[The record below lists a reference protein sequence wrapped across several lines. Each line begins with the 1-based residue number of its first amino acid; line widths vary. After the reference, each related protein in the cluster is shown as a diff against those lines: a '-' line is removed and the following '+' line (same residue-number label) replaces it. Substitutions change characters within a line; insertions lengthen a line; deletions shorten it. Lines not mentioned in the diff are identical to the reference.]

1 MGLAFCF
8 MGLENQVY
16 LKNDM
21 NCAKIMHANSDAR
34 IIIKTANITVYLWL
48 LNARNVS
55 YLMLFKSFFAVF

>member
-34 IIIKTANITVYLWL
+34 IIIKTANITV
-48 LNARNVS
+48 
-55 YLMLFKSFFAVF
+55 